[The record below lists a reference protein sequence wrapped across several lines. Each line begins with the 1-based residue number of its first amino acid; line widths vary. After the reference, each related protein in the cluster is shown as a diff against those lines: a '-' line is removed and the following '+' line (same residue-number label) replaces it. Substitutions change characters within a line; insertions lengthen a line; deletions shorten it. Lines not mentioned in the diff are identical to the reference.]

1 MSQDIV
7 LIQLILSPVVS
18 AAGADK
24 DEVHPVLGRVGE
36 GHCLRV
42 PTVLARLASSSG
54 ETRVLDALSVNKQL
68 VLHLALL
75 TLVDAVVSL
84 ITMLSSLEVSTDAA
98 VIDKGSL
105 ALISDLFLRLEH
117 VVTLSAKA
125 HAFKSHH

>member
-54 ETRVLDALSVNKQL
+54 ETRVLDALSVNK
-68 VLHLALL
+68 
-75 TLVDAVVSL
+75 
-84 ITMLSSLEVSTDAA
+84 
-98 VIDKGSL
+98 
-105 ALISDLFLRLEH
+105 
-117 VVTLSAKA
+117 
-125 HAFKSHH
+125 